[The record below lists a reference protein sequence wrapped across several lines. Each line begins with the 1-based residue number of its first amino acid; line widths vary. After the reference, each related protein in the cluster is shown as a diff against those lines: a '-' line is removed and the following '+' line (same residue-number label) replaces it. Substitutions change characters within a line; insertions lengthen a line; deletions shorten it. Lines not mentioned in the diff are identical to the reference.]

1 MFNPNSVRG
10 FLIVFY
16 LMLNVMMFVLSIFIL
31 DVLDFCD
38 GLCVKHIIIG
48 CLVPSIFIMML
59 ILKLIDIIDNNDK
72 EIGKVLN
79 KKIFKE
85 KR

>member
-1 MFNPNSVRG
+1 
-10 FLIVFY
+10 
-16 LMLNVMMFVLSIFIL
+16 MFVMSIFIL
-31 DVLDFCD
+31 DAMAFND
-38 GLCVKHIIIG
+38 GLCVKHIIVG

-59 ILKLIDIIDNNDK
+59 ILKLIDIIDNNDEK
-72 EIGKVLN
+72 IGKVLN

>member
-31 DVLDFCD
+31 DVLDFYD

-59 ILKLIDIIDNNDK
+59 ILKLIDIIDNNDEK
-72 EIGKVLN
+72 IGKVLN
-79 KKIFKE
+79 KRIFKE
-85 KR
+85 KK